1 MSGRTNAQL
10 PLPCPPVNSVDD
22 FCVFA
27 PPEPGPESVI
37 GNTERIEVAWCVQP
51 GYGTRVMPPGTITGA
66 HFVQTPD
73 YVQVT
78 GVGDLTLINIPKG
91 DAGGELDPHG
101 ADGNGQSL
109 PSPSLLLPFPSSPPP
124 LLPFPFSILP
134 FSILPPC
141 SS

>member
-1 MSGRTNAQL
+1 MRHHELTRLDVPERLQCVPTSLATCQCHARANAQL
-10 PLPCPPVNSVDD
+10 RCPPVNSVDD

-37 GNTERIEVAWCVQP
+37 GNTERIEVSWCVQP

-78 GVGDLTLINIPKG
+78 GVGDLIRINIPSG
-91 DAGGELDPHG
+91 DEGGGLDPHG
-101 ADGNGQSL
+101 ADGNGTPKSEL
-109 PSPSLLLPFPSSPPP
+109 AY
-124 LLPFPFSILP
+124 
-134 FSILPPC
+134 
-141 SS
+141 